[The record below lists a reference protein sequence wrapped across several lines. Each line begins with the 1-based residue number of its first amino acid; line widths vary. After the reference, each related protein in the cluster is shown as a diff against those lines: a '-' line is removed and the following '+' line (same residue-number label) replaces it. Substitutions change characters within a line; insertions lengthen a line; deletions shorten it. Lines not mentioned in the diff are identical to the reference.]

1 MAYYTVDELLD
12 DPTPPHAG
20 PVYHVEDLL
29 TEQQSPESVSSSLK
43 RPAITLSNG
52 QQATVRSIGVGD
64 DSGEWVIP
72 TIVNGKLVSNDEA
85 INLWRSGSNSPLG
98 GPFKSI
104 DEANNFAQRLHEAEA
119 KRIRQVDENELVA
132 PQFEQPP
139 VKMGG
144 EMVNL
149 PPAAPGEKS
158 IYEEETF
165 MDKPILKLGDYLIK
179 EEGTAG
185 SKTEEGINEALRPAI
200 NSLTTPR
207 NLMYMAG
214 SLGLAS
220 TGTVGKALVSSLWTG
235 LMGKNAVEQ
244 APRIASELG
253 EQMALPEDERDTQKV
268 SKLLTE
274 AGIDTFMAA
283 APAVHLAREA
293 AKILPRTTQEVMSKS
308 ITPGEPNAIQ
318 KQSPN
323 EEMLRQPQ
331 PEMELQGVGKGNT
344 EPEITAGTQ
353 EEVPVQAQ
361 PSRILLTP
369 EQQAI
374 QARLQKETAPFAGM
388 GGATPSEFEASTP
401 FETSVKNEV
410 VAGERMSKGLRP
422 AVEQARRS
430 FGNVWDEASKIA
442 SDDPQ
447 KVDDLVAELKESPRA
462 IGDTEDALLLQK
474 QIATQNAY
482 ERSAALVNEHIKN
495 GAPELAEQ
503 ERLALAKLSDDLLE
517 LYDINKSV
525 GRETARGLNARKM
538 MADEQFN
545 LAKMITAKRAM
556 KGGKELTPAE
566 ESEVN
571 SQHEKIIKA
580 RSEVEAAEAK
590 PKQSQVEVDHA
601 VKETV
606 KRVKKEKSTPAPEDL
621 DAQRTKIV
629 SDIKESLTSAERD
642 FPEMGSFIQK
652 LMENF
657 VRRGITERDAL
668 TNAVHD
674 VVKDIIPDWSRRNT
688 MDAMSGYGKFTPL
701 SKDPIKVTIRDIKG
715 QLQQVAK
722 LEDLLARKALQ
733 KTGPERKTL
742 SNEERRLTKLVNEY
756 KKRYGVTVT
765 DPSRQ
770 LKSSLDA
777 VKTRLTHEIADLEHQ
792 LATRTKIV
800 KSKTQL
806 EYDAEANALKAKRDA
821 LKEQFNKMFGKPEVT
836 EAQRLKSLK
845 TRMENEISKLQDKL
859 ERGDFSKKVRKPLTL
874 DKEAQ
879 DLRAKYERAKQD
891 FQLALL
897 KDQLKHR
904 TWYQK
909 GASLIGWARRE
920 GVLSSPIS
928 VVKLISAAAEG
939 IMFEPMK
946 EAVGYGL
953 AKTLPEFA
961 KRLETE
967 RASSV
972 RIEAKVLAET
982 FMKTLKDSAQTLR
995 HGKSDLDTIFG
1006 GRHAVPQEMVSYF
1019 GRLHAMLKTPLKR
1032 SVFTRVMA
1040 KISEQYIRKGV
1051 DVTEPAVQ
1059 MEMGVKA
1066 MKEANRALF
1075 LEDNRL
1081 VTGWQALIA
1090 SIEKRNK
1097 PSIVGTTAATA
1108 MRVAVPIVRI
1118 PTNLVARTLQ
1128 AAVGFPVGAT
1138 KLAIAYAKGIKELPM
1153 EQADLIARQI
1163 KAGSIGG
1170 AILLLGYFNP
1180 KLFGGYYQPGE
1191 KRPSKDVKAGEM
1203 RTPLGDVPTW
1213 LLHHP
1218 LIQVGQ
1224 LGATV
1229 RRVTDSKLN
1238 KKAGTKPQ
1246 GLPAGVA
1253 AGLLGLVE
1261 EVPIGRE
1268 IFDLGRLHD
1277 PHERQNFI
1285 NEYAKSLAIPQGV
1298 QWAARQGDK
1307 NAQGNVIPRR
1317 GRTLPEHLKTGIPG
1331 LRKEVPVT
1339 PAYRREHH
1347 E

>member
-1 MAYYTVDELLD
+1 VMS
-12 DPTPPHAG
+12 
-20 PVYHVEDLL
+20 
-29 TEQQSPESVSSSLK
+29 Q
-43 RPAITLSNG
+43 
-52 QQATVRSIGVGD
+52 
-64 DSGEWVIP
+64 
-72 TIVNGKLVSNDEA
+72 
-85 INLWRSGSNSPLG
+85 
-98 GPFKSI
+98 
-104 DEANNFAQRLHEAEA
+104 
-119 KRIRQVDENELVA
+119 
-132 PQFEQPP
+132 
-139 VKMGG
+139 
-144 EMVNL
+144 
-149 PPAAPGEKS
+149 PAA
-158 IYEEETF
+158 I
-165 MDKPILKLGDYLIK
+165 
-179 EEGTAG
+179 
-185 SKTEEGINEALRPAI
+185 
-200 NSLTTPR
+200 
-207 NLMYMAG
+207 
-214 SLGLAS
+214 
-220 TGTVGKALVSSLWTG
+220 
-235 LMGKNAVEQ
+235 
-244 APRIASELG
+244 
-253 EQMALPEDERDTQKV
+253 
-268 SKLLTE
+268 
-274 AGIDTFMAA
+274 
-283 APAVHLAREA
+283 
-293 AKILPRTTQEVMSKS
+293 
-308 ITPGEPNAIQ
+308 GEPNASSIQ
-318 KQSPN
+318 TTTDVYGDMLTHTLESEGEMPAN
-323 EEMLRQPQ
+323 ESG
-331 PEMELQGVGKGNT
+331 QGVQSQTSGGL
-344 EPEITAGTQ
+344 PET
-353 EEVPVQAQ
+353 VQAQ
-361 PSRILLTP
+361 QARVLLTP

-374 QARLQKETAPFAGM
+374 QARLQKETSPFAGM

-401 FETSVKNEV
+401 FETSIKNEV
-410 VAGERMSKGLRP
+410 VAGERISKGLRP

-430 FGNVWDEASKIA
+430 FGKVWDEASKIV
-442 SDDPQ
+442 SEDPQ
-447 KVDDLVAELKESPRA
+447 KVDDLVAELKENPRA

-566 ESEVN
+566 ESEVTA
-571 SQHEKIIKA
+571 QHEKITKA
-580 RSEVEAAEAK
+580 RAEVEAAEAN
-590 PKQSQVEVDHA
+590 PKQSQVEVDRV

-606 KRVKKEKSTPAPEDL
+606 KRIKKEKSTPAPEDL
-621 DAQRTKIV
+621 DTQRTKIV
-629 SDIKESLTSAERD
+629 ADIKESLTSAERD

-777 VKTRLTHEIADLEHQ
+777 VKTRLTHDIADLEHQ

-806 EYDAEANALKAKRDA
+806 EYDAEANALKARRDA
-821 LKEQFNKMFGKPEVT
+821 LKEQFNKMFGKPEIT
-836 EAQRLKSLK
+836 EAQRLKALK

-859 ERGDFSKKVRKPLTL
+859 DRGDFSKKLRKPLTL

-904 TWYQK
+904 NWYQK
-909 GASLIGWARRE
+909 GASLLNWARRE
-920 GVLSSPIS
+920 FVLSSPIS

-939 IMFEPMK
+939 MIFEPMK
-946 EAVGYGL
+946 EVVGYGM

-972 RIEAKVLAET
+972 RIEAKVFTET
-982 FMKTLKDSAQTLR
+982 FMKTLSDAAQTLR

-1040 KISEQYIRKGV
+1040 KISEQYIRKGI

-1097 PSIVGTTAATA
+1097 PSIVGTTASTA

-1138 KLAIAYAKGIKELPM
+1138 KLAIAYAKGIKELPP

-1246 GLPAGVA
+1246 GLPLGIT
-1253 AGLLGLVE
+1253 AGLMGLVE

-1277 PHERQNFI
+1277 PHERESFI
-1285 NEYAKSLAIPQGV
+1285 AEYMKSLVVPQGV

-1317 GRTLPEHLKTGIPG
+1317 GRTIPEHLKTGIPG
-1331 LRKEVPVT
+1331 LRKDVPVT